1 MSGPERVDLL
11 LRAAA
16 EQFEAAHQEDR
27 RRVTVGVRE
36 ASWSAH
42 YHRRLLH
49 WVLHFEPAASV
60 PLRLAAQC
68 QHIRRWTIPRRSY
81 DEGRRGYRRWR
92 SDLTSFHAEEAGRM
106 LREVGYD
113 EETVER
119 VGSLLRKVGLKRDPE
134 VQSFEDA
141 ICMVF
146 FEAEFA
152 DFSRK
157 HGEDKMVDIIQ
168 RTWVKM
174 SEEGHHS
181 ALELAA
187 TLPKEGRGLL
197 ERALGPSVS
206 KEKRTP
212 PAGS

>member
-1 MSGPERVDLL
+1 
-11 LRAAA
+11 
-16 EQFEAAHQEDR
+16 
-27 RRVTVGVRE
+27 
-36 ASWSAH
+36 
-42 YHRRLLH
+42 
-49 WVLHFEPAASV
+49 
-60 PLRLAAQC
+60 
-68 QHIRRWTIPRRSY
+68 
-81 DEGRRGYRRWR
+81 
-92 SDLTSFHAEEAGRM
+92 M
-106 LREVGYD
+106 LKELGYD
-113 EETVER
+113 EEIVER

-146 FEAEFA
+146 FETEFA
-152 DFSRK
+152 DFLRQ

-168 RTWVKM
+168 RTWAKM
-174 SEEGHHS
+174 SEEGHRS

-206 KEKRTP
+206 EGRRPP

>member
-1 MSGPERVDLL
+1 MSDPERVDLL
-11 LRAAA
+11 IRAAA

-27 RRVTVGVRE
+27 RRVAVGVRE
-36 ASWSAH
+36 VSWSVH

-68 QHIRRWTIPRRSY
+68 QHIRRWTIPRGSY

-92 SDLTSFHAEEAGRM
+92 SDLAIFHAEEAGRM
-106 LREVGYD
+106 LREIGYD

-119 VGSLLRKVGLKRDPE
+119 VGSFLRKVGLKRDPE

-146 FEAEFA
+146 FETEFA

-157 HGEDKMVDIIQ
+157 HGEEKMVDIIQ
-168 RTWVKM
+168 RTWMKM
-174 SEEGHHS
+174 SEEGHRA

-187 TLPKEGRGLL
+187 TLPEEGRSLL
-197 ERALGPSVS
+197 ERALGPSVVS
-206 KEKRTP
+206 EG
-212 PAGS
+212 PATD

>member
-1 MSGPERVDLL
+1 MSNPERVDPLI
-11 LRAAA
+11 RAATKR
-16 EQFEAAHQEDR
+16 FEAAHQEDP
-27 RRVTVGVRE
+27 RRVTVGGRE
-36 ASWSAH
+36 VSWSVH

-68 QHIRRWTIPRRSY
+68 QHIQRWTIPRRSY

-92 SDLTSFHAEEAGRM
+92 SDLAIFHSEEAGRI
-106 LREVGYD
+106 LREIGYE
-113 EETVER
+113 EETISR
-119 VGSLLRKVGLKRDPE
+119 VGSFLRKVGLKRDPE
-134 VQSFEDA
+134 VQSLEDA

-146 FEAEFA
+146 FETEFT
-152 DFSRK
+152 DFSKK

-174 SEEGHHS
+174 SDEGHRA
-181 ALELAA
+181 ALELAT
-187 TLPKEGRGLL
+187 TLPKEGRSLL

-206 KEKRTP
+206 EDPGTD
-212 PAGS
+212 

>member
-1 MSGPERVDLL
+1 MP
-11 LRAAA
+11 
-16 EQFEAAHQEDR
+16 
-27 RRVTVGVRE
+27 
-36 ASWSAH
+36 WSVH
-42 YHRRLLH
+42 YHERLLH
-49 WVLHFEPAASV
+49 WVLHFEPVASI

-68 QHIRRWTIPRRSY
+68 QHIRRWAIPRRGY
-81 DEGRRGYRRWR
+81 EEGRQGYRRWR
-92 SDLTSFHAEEAGRM
+92 SDLALFHTEEAGRI

-146 FEAEFA
+146 FETEFA

-157 HGEDKMVDIIQ
+157 YEEDKMVDILR

-174 SEEGHHS
+174 SEEGHRS

-187 TLPKEGRGLL
+187 TLPADGRGLL
-197 ERALGPSVS
+197 ERALA
-206 KEKRTP
+206 RT
-212 PAGS
+212 